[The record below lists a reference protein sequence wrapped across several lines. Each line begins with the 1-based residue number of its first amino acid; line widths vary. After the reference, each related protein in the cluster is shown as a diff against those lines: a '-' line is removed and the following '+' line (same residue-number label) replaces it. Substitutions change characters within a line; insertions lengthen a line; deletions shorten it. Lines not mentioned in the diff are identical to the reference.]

1 MSDRVNVNQSYRELT
16 SAPKQTGY
24 SKVVIKVD
32 DNTSYSAGDDTGA
45 TLYVDNPYGSQ
56 AAANSLLT
64 QVRGYEYQPY
74 QASGALVDIA
84 AEIGDEV
91 AIGQIYSG
99 IYNRSTSYSRLSSA
113 DIGAP
118 TDGEVEHEYP
128 QARTNKYATYAGLK
142 AGTTQV
148 NGAGLIN
155 GSVPGSAVEN
165 GGIGTNQLAENSVD
179 NDILAPDSVDEANV
193 IGGSLSAASFTG
205 GVNRSLGFADYSNDV
220 FSGNIYNTPF
230 MYALRG
236 GFSQAFTF
244 KGKEIVWKERNVKNA
259 AGVNITI
266 RYLGS
271 AEDT

>member
-1 MSDRVNVNQSYRELT
+1 MSDRVNVFQKYRELT

-56 AAANSLLT
+56 AAADGLLT
-64 QVRGYEYQPY
+64 QVRGYKYQPY

-91 AIGQIYSG
+91 AIGTIYGG

-128 QARTNKYATYAGLK
+128 QASTNKYATYAGLK

-165 GGIGTNQLAENSVD
+165 GGIGTNQLASNSVD
-179 NDILAPDSVDEANV
+179 NDILAPDSVNEGNV
-193 IGGSLSAASFTG
+193 IGGSLSTASFTS
-205 GVNRSLGFADYSNDV
+205 GVNTSLGYADYSNSV
-220 FSGNIYNTPF
+220 FNSNLYTVNNLF
-230 MYALRG
+230 ALRG
-236 GFSQAFTF
+236 GFAQALTLF
-244 KGKEIVWKERNVKNA
+244 GHGCAWKQRQVKNA
-259 AGVNITI
+259 DGVTITI
-266 RYLGS
+266 RYLGWE
-271 AEDT
+271 EDA

>member
-1 MSDRVNVNQSYRELT
+1 MSDRVNVFQKYRELT

-148 NGAGLIN
+148 NGAGLID

-165 GGIGTNQLAENSVD
+165 GGIGTSQLAENSVD
-179 NDILAPDSVDEANV
+179 NDILAPDSVDEGNV
-193 IGGSLSAASFTG
+193 IGASLSTASFTS
-205 GVNRSLGFADYSNDV
+205 GVNTSLGYADYSNAV
-220 FSGNIYNTPF
+220 FNFNIYTVQYL
-230 MYALRG
+230 YAMRG
-236 GFSQAFTF
+236 GFSTSFTLY
-244 KGKEIVWKERNVKNA
+244 GEGIEWKTRQVKNS
-259 AGVNITI
+259 AGQNITI

-271 AEDT
+271 ASDT